1 MIMSLEEKKQ
11 EVIEDFS
18 VYDEWLDKYEY
29 LIELGKTLEAYPEEE
44 KTEDKLIK
52 GCQSRVWLD
61 YEQKDGKLYF
71 RADSDAIITKGIIS
85 LLLSVYSG
93 RTPAEI
99 AADDFDFVEKIGL
112 KENLSPTRANG
123 LVSMID
129 TIKWIANDAAAK
141 EQMAGQAGHDE
152 KTQAGHDGAVIP
164 GSTGNPSKDVLSAE
178 DVAALQPLYAD
189 VILALKQVYDPEIPV
204 NIYDL
209 GLIYELNIDKDRK
222 VSIVMTFTAPNC
234 PMADEVMHEVE
245 DSVKQ
250 VPGVTGC
257 SIELTFEP
265 VWDRSM
271 LSEEARVDLGLDYEE
286 DDYGKLS

>member
-1 MIMSLEEKKQ
+1 MTLEEKKQ
-11 EVIEDFS
+11 AVIEEFS
-18 VYDEWLDKYEY
+18 MYDEWLDKYEY
-29 LIELGKTLEAYPEEE
+29 LIELGKALEAYPEEQ
-44 KTEDKLIK
+44 KTEEKLIK

-61 YEQKDGKLYF
+61 YELKDGKLYF

-85 LLLSVYSG
+85 LLISVYSG

-99 AADDFDFVEKIGL
+99 AADDFGFIDQIGL

-129 TIKWIANDAAAK
+129 TIKWVANDMAAK
-141 EQMAGQAGHDE
+141 EQMADQVGHD
-152 KTQAGHDGAVIP
+152 DVVIP
-164 GSTGNPSKDVLSAE
+164 GSTGNLSENVLTAE

-245 DSVKQ
+245 DSVKR